1 MGKIFYVMGKSSSGK
16 DTIFNKLVQDQS
28 LQLKT
33 IVGYTT
39 RPMREGEKQGREYFF
54 VSEEEL
60 AELEKQGKVI
70 EKRTYQTVYGPWYYF
85 TVDDGSVDFDHDN
98 YNLIG
103 TLESYKKVRSY
114 YGNEFVI
121 PIYIDVEDGE
131 RLSRALARER
141 EQKEPKYA
149 ELCRRFLADSKDFSK
164 EVIDALNITKKYE
177 NSVLDDCYHNIK
189 EEIKLYLS

>member
-98 YNLIG
+98 YILIG

-131 RLSRALARER
+131 RLARALARER